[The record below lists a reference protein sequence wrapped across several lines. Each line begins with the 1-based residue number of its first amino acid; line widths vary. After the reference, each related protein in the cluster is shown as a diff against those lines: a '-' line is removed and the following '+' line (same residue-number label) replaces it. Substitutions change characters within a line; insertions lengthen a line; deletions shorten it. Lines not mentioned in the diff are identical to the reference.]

1 MEKEMLAWVVGKQPK
16 EGVPED
22 VLDKREEFIAANRKR
37 LSGFKHIG
45 EIPKGCQL
53 VQVEFKVQKESK
65 FYSIV
70 GDIVAAGN
78 NSFQKKHELLSKEF
92 LSYVELNRHEDIFFD
107 GLCKIEDVP
116 N

>member
-1 MEKEMLAWVVGKQPK
+1 MDKEVIAWVLRKLPK

-22 VLDKREEFIAANRKR
+22 VLIKREGFIAANRKR

-53 VQVEFKVQKESK
+53 VQVEFKVQKESR

-70 GDIVAAGN
+70 GDIIAAGN
-78 NSFQKKHELLSKEF
+78 NSFQKKHELLSREF
-92 LSYVELNRHEDIFFD
+92 LSYIELNRHEDILFD